1 LPTSSTPK
9 EITNK
14 KVNRIFWRKIKIFKK
29 FWAAK
34 IIIFLVHDSSDLADL
49 NYDQSMESSIS
60 VTPTAIETSEM
71 ETDTSLQNLEDLFND
86 DF

>member
-1 LPTSSTPK
+1 M
-9 EITNK
+9 
-14 KVNRIFWRKIKIFKK
+14 
-29 FWAAK
+29 
-34 IIIFLVHDSSDLADL
+34 HDSSDLADL

-71 ETDTSLQNLEDLFND
+71 ETDTSLQNLEDLLND